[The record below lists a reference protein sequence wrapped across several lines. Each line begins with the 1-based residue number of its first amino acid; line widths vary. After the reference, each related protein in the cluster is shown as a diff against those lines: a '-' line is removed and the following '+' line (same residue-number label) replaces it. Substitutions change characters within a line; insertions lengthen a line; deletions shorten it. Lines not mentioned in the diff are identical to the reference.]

1 MNFEG
6 IALSLVGSEAPSS
19 RNVIIEN
26 KVRYYTEKNLSKNT
40 NVLNFKRSISNF
52 IAQTKVE
59 LSNFAMN

>member
-40 NVLNFKRSISNF
+40 NVLNFKRSISNL
-52 IAQTKVE
+52 AQTKVE